1 MYDNQFCEY
10 ASMLLTEAGHMI
22 TPTPIYAN
30 HSSSEALYIDS
41 KKDVVI
47 SSIDRALLSTIENI
61 SLLFE
66 VEWDG
71 VVEELTEKVQV
82 YSVTVDFSES
92 SRSQNVAD
100 IHYLL
105 QQYWSCN
112 HSIVFFKNRN
122 QFTVSFADAARS
134 HILSDWFDFS
144 EDCDSVIERLSIAN
158 MSLDTC
164 DGYFEDFVYALARE
178 YYNHPISFEEAAY
191 GMIQIDMLF
200 PKFASYDNCVPD
212 DEVTKE
218 DIKDAIRENLSYYE
232 TLYGYDYVAIHYEGI
247 GEATSYRNL
256 TDEIERISFELDFEE
271 EYGEET
277 SEIYDFDDE
286 EDDIEEDDDFFD
298 DLDDD
303 FDSAIFDDPVL
314 MVKWLEGKQKNLD
327 EQEDEESRK
336 DTRNRPKVKPSDPK
350 PNTVERREHTSSPSG
365 DNEVILTESN
375 TSSLA
380 NETATK
386 LRDEATRK
394 RLEADSKR
402 REAERLNEEYSKL
415 AQEIVGSSIHS
426 PNNAKTTETV
436 WQEVEVLRTEAQT
449 KRLTAD
455 NLRRD
460 ATQKRQTAARLN
472 EEYSSLLQK
481 NAESPNHSPS
491 DTENSEEV
499 WKEVESLRTEAQA
512 KRLAADSLRFDATQ
526 KRQEAERL
534 SEEYRKLFSI
544 ETERKERERLEAER
558 REQERLE
565 LVRKERE
572 CREAERLEAERLERE
587 RIENDIREQELWLN
601 IQKEH
606 KRREAERREQE
617 RLEAERRERERL
629 EAERRE
635 QERLEA
641 ERRERERLEAERRE
655 KEKRR
660 QKELDELS
668 QKHSAE
674 LSAIKQKYES
684 ELSAVTSEIATI
696 KRRLL
701 EIEDRIPKLNFLQF
715 GEKKN
720 LKAEQEQLTE
730 RLAKLNSLVQEMKKY
745 FERETNLENHRY
757 DEILREIESRYE

>member
-1 MYDNQFCEY
+1 MYDNQFYEY
-10 ASMLLTEAGHMI
+10 ASMLLVEAGHMI
-22 TPTPIYAN
+22 TPNPIYTN
-30 HSSSEALYIDS
+30 HTSSETLYIDS

-47 SSIDRALLSTIENI
+47 PSIDRALLSTINNV
-61 SLLFE
+61 SLLLE

-71 VVEELTEKVQV
+71 VVDELTEKVQV
-82 YSVTVDFSES
+82 YSITVDFSDS

-122 QFTVSFADAARS
+122 QFVVSFADAARS
-134 HILSDWFDFS
+134 HILSDWFDIS

-158 MSLDTC
+158 MSIDTC
-164 DGYFEDFVYALARE
+164 DGYFEDFVYSLARE
-178 YYNHPISFEEAAY
+178 YYNHPISFEEASY
-191 GMIQIDMLF
+191 GMMPIDLLF
-200 PKFASYDNCVPD
+200 PKFASFANYVPD

-218 DIKDAIRENLSYYE
+218 DIKDVIRENLSYYE

-271 EYGEET
+271 EYGDET

-286 EDDIEEDDDFFD
+286 EDDIEEDDFFD

-314 MVKWLEGKQKNLD
+314 MVKWLEGKQKDLD
-327 EQEDEESRK
+327 EQDDEESRK
-336 DTRNRPKVKPSDPK
+336 DTRNRPKVKPSEPK
-350 PNTVERREHTSSPSG
+350 PKTVERREHTSSPSG
-365 DNEVILTESN
+365 DNEVILIESN
-375 TSSLA
+375 TSSSA

-386 LRDEATRK
+386 LRDEAIRK

-415 AQEIVGSSIHS
+415 AQETVDSSNHF
-426 PNNAKTTETV
+426 PTDTET
-436 WQEVEVLRTEAQT
+436 
-449 KRLTAD
+449 
-455 NLRRD
+455 
-460 ATQKRQTAARLN
+460 
-472 EEYSSLLQK
+472 
-481 NAESPNHSPS
+481 
-491 DTENSEEV
+491 SEEV

-512 KRLAADSLRFDATQ
+512 KRLTADSLRFDATQ

-534 SEEYRKLFSI
+534 GEEYRKLFSI

-558 REQERLE
+558 RER
-565 LVRKERE
+565 
-572 CREAERLEAERLERE
+572 ERLEAERRERE
-587 RIENDIREQELWLN
+587 RA
-601 IQKEH
+601 
-606 KRREAERREQE
+606 EAERREQE
-617 RLEAERRERERL
+617 RLEAERREL
-629 EAERRE
+629 
-635 QERLEA
+635 
-641 ERRERERLEAERRE
+641 ERLEAERRE

-660 QKELDELS
+660 QRELDELS

-684 ELSAVTSEIATI
+684 ELSAVTSEIVTI
-696 KRRLL
+696 KRRLS

-730 RLAKLNSLVQEMKKY
+730 RLAKLSSLVQEMKKY

>member
-22 TPTPIYAN
+22 TPNPIYAN
-30 HSSSEALYIDS
+30 HSSSETLYIDS

-47 SSIDRALLSTIENI
+47 SSLDRALLSAIDNV
-61 SLLFE
+61 SLLLE

-82 YSVTVDFSES
+82 YSITVDFSDS

-112 HSIVFFKNRN
+112 HSIIIFKNKD
-122 QFTVSFADAARS
+122 QFVFSFADAARS
-134 HILSDWFDFS
+134 HILSDWFDIS
-144 EDCDSVIERLSIAN
+144 DDCDSVIERLSIAN

-178 YYNHPISFEEAAY
+178 YYNHPISFEEASY
-191 GMIQIDMLF
+191 GMMPIDLMF
-200 PKFASYDNCVPD
+200 PKFASFANYVPE

-218 DIKDAIRENLSYYE
+218 DIKDTIRANLSYYE
-232 TLYGYDYVAIHYEGI
+232 SLYGYDYVAIRYEGI

-286 EDDIEEDDDFFD
+286 EDDIEEDDFYD

-314 MVKWLEGKQKNLD
+314 MVKWLEGKQKDLD

-336 DTRNRPKVKPSDPK
+336 DTRNRPKVKPSEPK
-350 PNTVERREHTSSPSG
+350 LNTVERREHTSSPSG

-375 TSSLA
+375 TPSSA
-380 NETATK
+380 NETAIK

-415 AQEIVGSSIHS
+415 AQGIADSSNHS

-436 WQEVEVLRTEAQT
+436 WQEVEVLRTEAQA

-455 NLRRD
+455 NLRSD
-460 ATQKRQTAARLN
+460 ATQKRQEAERLN

-481 NAESPNHSPS
+481 NAESSNHSPT
-491 DTENSEEV
+491 DTEPSEEV

-512 KRLAADSLRFDATQ
+512 KRLTADSLRFDATQ

-544 ETERKERERLEAER
+544 ETDRKERERLEAER

-572 CREAERLEAERLERE
+572 KREQERLEVERKERE
-587 RIENDIREQELWLN
+587 WLENDIREQELWLN

-641 ERRERERLEAERRE
+641 ERKERERLEAECRE

-696 KRRLL
+696 KRRLS

-730 RLAKLNSLVQEMKKY
+730 RLAKLNSLAQEMKKY